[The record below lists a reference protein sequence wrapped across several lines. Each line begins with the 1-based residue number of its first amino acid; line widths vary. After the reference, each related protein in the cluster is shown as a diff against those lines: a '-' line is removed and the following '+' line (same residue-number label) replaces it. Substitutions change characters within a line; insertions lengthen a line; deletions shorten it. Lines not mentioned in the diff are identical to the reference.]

1 MSYAK
6 DRDEFV
12 AIMTKEGVPL
22 WDIQK
27 VLRHSATIQRLSAEA
42 CNRELKDTELLDRIH
57 ATKQLIAIGENNHF
71 MPCFSSDPRGATV
84 KLKVPSGKTNDWG
97 EVGVCVP
104 TRSY

>member
-1 MSYAK
+1 MMS
-6 DRDEFV
+6 ELPEV
-12 AIMTKEGVPL
+12 E
-22 WDIQK
+22 
-27 VLRHSATIQRLSAEA
+27 TIKKRVYLKKLAA
-42 CNRELKDTELLDRIH
+42 CNRELKDTEFLDRIH
-57 ATKQLIAIGENNHF
+57 ATSQLMAIGENNGF

>member
-6 DRDEFV
+6 DRDEFIH
-12 AIMTKEGVPL
+12 IMAKEGVPL

-42 CNRELKDTELLDRIH
+42 CNRELTDREAVNRVH
-57 ATKQLIAIGENNHF
+57 ATSQLMALGSNNRF
-71 MPCFSSDPRGATV
+71 TPCFSGDPRGATV

-97 EVGVCVP
+97 QIGVCVP
-104 TRSY
+104 TRDY

>member
-6 DRDEFV
+6 DRDEFIH
-12 AIMTKEGVPL
+12 IMAKEGVPL

-42 CNRELKDTELLDRIH
+42 CNRELKDTECLNRIH
-57 ATKQLIAIGENNHF
+57 ATSQLMAIGENNGF

-104 TRSY
+104 TRDY

>member
-6 DRDEFV
+6 DRDEFIH
-12 AIMTKEGVPL
+12 IMAKEGVPL

-42 CNRELKDTELLDRIH
+42 CNRELKDTECLNRIH
-57 ATKQLIAIGENNHF
+57 ATSQLMAIGENNGF